1 MKQRF
6 SHKKSLGQHFL
17 TSAAV
22 PRFMCDAAN
31 LEAGDTVFEIGPGTG
46 VLTREILARGAKVI
60 AIEADLRAIEVLE
73 TEFSDEIASKRLIIH
88 HGDAREMDL
97 EALGLRDHTYIC
109 IANIPYYLSGHLF
122 RTMLE
127 SSCQPKTLVFLV
139 QKEVAS
145 RIARDE
151 KESILSL
158 SVKVFG
164 TPRYIKTVGK
174 GHFNPQPAVD
184 SAIIQVTNISR
195 DNFVS
200 FSMGDFFT
208 ILKCGL
214 ASKRKR
220 LFGNLTNLYPKE
232 QLMHSFS
239 TLSIDENVRGEDLSL
254 EKWLQLVTHLATHK

>member
-1 MKQRF
+1 
-6 SHKKSLGQHFL
+6 
-17 TSAAV
+17 
-22 PRFMCDAAN
+22 MCDAAS
-31 LEAGDTVFEIGPGTG
+31 LQPGEIVFEIGPGTG
-46 VLTREILARGAKVI
+46 VLTREILDRGATVV
-60 AIEADLRAIEVLE
+60 ALEADLRAIEVLE

-97 EALGLRDHTYIC
+97 ESLGLRDHTYIC

-164 TPRYIKTVGK
+164 TPRYVKTVGK
-174 GHFNPQPAVD
+174 GHFNPPPAVD
-184 SAIIQVTNISR
+184 SAIILVSNISR
-195 DNFVS
+195 DNFSS
-200 FSMGDFFT
+200 FAINDFFT

-239 TLSIDENVRGEDLSL
+239 TLRIDENVRGEDLPLETWLHLVASL
-254 EKWLQLVTHLATHK
+254 TTHT